1 MSLLYNGNKEK
12 RDPKEFKKLLADLES
27 RRKKGVTSSKKQQV
41 EKSSK
46 NEEDTSL
53 SESSTKGIVSKEDSS
68 NFEIQSPEEETQN
81 ALSVQ
86 EKIQDTKK
94 QQVEELNSFK
104 SDINSELAKQ
114 NKGISDIED
123 DLERMEQKMF
133 HSQGGDKTSRDDAS
147 EYSSNEEYTE
157 GFNLQGIKNLFTD
170 QANEKT
176 SNWIAGL
183 AAGGQA
189 LWNYAKDGLFG
200 DDKEESKEPKINVP
214 PSPNDPDYEYKK
226 NLYTKQHPEL
236 QDPELQKEIQKNS
249 EIQKEIQKTS
259 ELQIQQAK
267 EVQKSPENKLPPI
280 EQKDTQ
286 DSPKEQKNT
295 RVMSTVEY
303 YREVINNPRSS
314 KLKVA
319 EAKLN
324 LAKHIQ
330 ANKNVVEM
338 GSWESANE
346 EDKRHGQEAQAYLDS
361 LGDISDIDMDIDK
374 LQDDVEQEKANK
386 EFKRKQL
393 TQKEDIS
400 WWEKLIGRKETEKL
414 DPKLKKQIEDEEL
427 DIIEVKAIYNNL
439 KNNPVFN
446 IEDKKFLE
454 TKIAGYEASLAQA
467 AGEDLDNKTSSTES
481 QSKGEVSSEK
491 INTEVSDVVE
501 KSIDKANKIEKET
514 KDNVKDVSNVN
525 LVDEKKVSDVIKVE
539 KENIPDPEI
548 QSTAT
553 TQGQNLGA
561 IPNSSPNPSGAPGG
575 GGGGAGNNSDN
586 KNKNETSNGAGG
598 GGGGGATETTETSGN
613 NLEKKEIDTVA
624 SDGTAAPVGGSS
636 EINTTNGNV
645 TNSGSSPEN
654 KVTPNQDSKE
664 LAKQTSP
671 EVKPDIVENVNNQKE
686 IQTYYQKKGNF
697 EQYDNANLNEKAKKV
712 LGTT

>member
-27 RRKKGVTSSKKQQV
+27 RRKKGVAPTKNEKV
-41 EKSSK
+41 EELNSK
-46 NEEDTSL
+46 NEENAIS
-53 SESSTKGIVSKEDSS
+53 SVPESSTEGIVSKEDSS
-68 NFEIQSPEEETQN
+68 NFDIQSPEETEPQYP
-81 ALSVQ
+81 LSVQ
-86 EKIQDTKK
+86 EKIQDSKK

-133 HSQGGDKTSRDDAS
+133 HSQGGDKTSRDDVS
-147 EYSSNEEYTE
+147 EYSSNEDYTE

-170 QANEKT
+170 QASEKT

-200 DDKEESKEPKINVP
+200 DDKEESKETKEPKINVP

-226 NLYTKQHPEL
+226 NLYAKQHPEL
-236 QDPELQKEIQKNS
+236 QDPESQKQLE
-249 EIQKEIQKTS
+249 
-259 ELQIQQAK
+259 IQQAK

-280 EQKDTQ
+280 EQKNAQDT
-286 DSPKEQKNT
+286 PKEQKTT
-295 RVMSTVEY
+295 RVMSTVQY
-303 YREVINNPRSS
+303 YREVINDPRSS
-314 KLKVA
+314 KLQVA
-319 EAKLN
+319 EAKLK

-330 ANKNVVEM
+330 AQKNLIDM
-338 GSWESANE
+338 AGWESADE
-346 EDKRHGQEAQAYLDS
+346 EDKRNGQEAQAYLDS
-361 LGDISDIDMDIDK
+361 LGDISDIDMNFDK
-374 LQDDVEQEKANK
+374 LRDDVEQEKANTKFKKKRLTKK
-386 EFKRKQL
+386 EEL
-393 TQKEDIS
+393 S

-427 DIIEVKAIYNNL
+427 DIIEVRAIYNNV
-439 KNNPVFN
+439 KNNPILN

-467 AGEDLDNKTSSTES
+467 AGEDLDDES
-481 QSKGEVSSEK
+481 QTSGKVSSEK
-491 INTEVSDVVE
+491 VDTEISDAVE
-501 KSIDKANKIEKET
+501 KSVEKADKIEKET
-514 KDNVKDVSNVN
+514 KDNVKKVSNVD

-539 KENIPDPEI
+539 KENAPDPEI

-553 TQGQNLGA
+553 TTQGQNLGT
-561 IPNSSPNPSGAPGG
+561 IPDSSPSPSGAPAG
-575 GGGGAGNNSDN
+575 GGGGAGNNSEN
-586 KNKNETSNGAGG
+586 NNNNESAGGGGG
-598 GGGGGATETTETSGN
+598 GGGGGATETVGN
-613 NLEKKEIDTVA
+613 NLEKKETDTVA

-636 EINTTNGNV
+636 EINSTEGNV
-645 TNSGSSPEN
+645 TNSGSSPES
-654 KVTPNQDSKE
+654 KVTPDQDSKE

-686 IQTYYQKKGNF
+686 VHTYYQNKGNF
-697 EQYDNANLNEKAKKV
+697 EQFDNANLNEKAKKV

>member
-27 RRKKGVTSSKKQQV
+27 RRKKGVVPAKKQQV
-41 EKSSK
+41 EELNSK
-46 NEEDTSL
+46 NEENAISSL
-53 SESSTKGIVSKEDSS
+53 PESSTEGIVSKEDSS
-68 NFEIQSPEEETQN
+68 NFDIQSPEETETQYP
-81 ALSVQ
+81 LSVQ
-86 EKIQDTKK
+86 EKIQDSKK

-133 HSQGGDKTSRDDAS
+133 HSQGGDKTSRDDVS

-170 QANEKT
+170 QASEKT

-189 LWNYAKDGLFG
+189 LWNYVKDGLFG
-200 DDKEESKEPKINVP
+200 DDKEESKETKEPKINVP

-226 NLYTKQHPEL
+226 NLYAKQHPEL
-236 QDPELQKEIQKNS
+236 QDPESQKALEIQK
-249 EIQKEIQKTS
+249 
-259 ELQIQQAK
+259 AK

-280 EQKDTQ
+280 EQKNAQDT
-286 DSPKEQKNT
+286 PKEQKTT
-295 RVMSTVEY
+295 RVMSTVQY
-303 YREVINNPRSS
+303 YREVINDPRSS
-314 KLKVA
+314 KLQVA
-319 EAKLN
+319 EAKLK
-324 LAKHIQ
+324 LANHIQ
-330 ANKNVVEM
+330 AQKNLIDM
-338 GSWESANE
+338 AGWESADE
-346 EDKRHGQEAQAYLDS
+346 EDKRHGQEAQAYLDAQ
-361 LGDISDIDMDIDK
+361 GDLSDIDMNFDK
-374 LQDDVEQEKANK
+374 LRDDVEQEKANK
-386 EFKRKQL
+386 KLSKKRL
-393 TQKEDIS
+393 TKKEELS

-414 DPKLKKQIEDEEL
+414 DPKLKKQIEDDEMH
-427 DIIEVKAIYNNL
+427 IVGVRAIYNNV
-439 KNNPVFN
+439 KDNPALN

-481 QSKGEVSSEK
+481 QSKGEVTSEK
-491 INTEVSDVVE
+491 VDTEISDTVE
-501 KSIDKANKIEKET
+501 KSVEKADKIEKET

-525 LVDEKKVSDVIKVE
+525 LVDEKKISDVIKVE
-539 KENIPDPEI
+539 KENAPDPEI

-553 TQGQNLGA
+553 TTQGQNLGT
-561 IPNSSPNPSGAPGG
+561 IPDSSPSPSGAPAG
-575 GGGGAGNNSDN
+575 GGGGAGNNSENN
-586 KNKNETSNGAGG
+586 KNDSSSTGSAAGR
-598 GGGGGATETTETSGN
+598 GGATETAGN
-613 NLEKKEIDTVA
+613 NLEKKEVDTVA
-624 SDGTAAPVGGSS
+624 SDGTSAPVGGSS
-636 EINTTNGNV
+636 EINSTNGNI
-645 TNSGSSPEN
+645 TNSGSSPES

-712 LGTT
+712 LGTV

>member
-27 RRKKGVTSSKKQQV
+27 RRKKGVVPAKKQQV
-41 EKSSK
+41 EELNSK
-46 NEEDTSL
+46 NEENAISSL
-53 SESSTKGIVSKEDSS
+53 PESSTEGIVSKEDSS
-68 NFEIQSPEEETQN
+68 NFDIQSPEETETQYP
-81 ALSVQ
+81 LSVQ
-86 EKIQDTKK
+86 EKIQDSKK

-133 HSQGGDKTSRDDAS
+133 HSQGGDKTSRDDVS

-170 QANEKT
+170 QASEKT

-189 LWNYAKDGLFG
+189 LWNYVKDGLFG
-200 DDKEESKEPKINVP
+200 DDKEESKETKEPKINVP

-226 NLYTKQHPEL
+226 NLYAKQHPEL
-236 QDPELQKEIQKNS
+236 QDPESQKALEIQK
-249 EIQKEIQKTS
+249 
-259 ELQIQQAK
+259 AK

-280 EQKDTQ
+280 EQKNAQDT
-286 DSPKEQKNT
+286 PKEQKTT
-295 RVMSTVEY
+295 RVMSTVQY
-303 YREVINNPRSS
+303 YREVINDPRSS
-314 KLKVA
+314 KLQVA
-319 EAKLN
+319 EAKLK
-324 LAKHIQ
+324 LANHIQ
-330 ANKNVVEM
+330 AQKNLIDM
-338 GSWESANE
+338 AGWESADE
-346 EDKRHGQEAQAYLDS
+346 EDKRHGQEAQAYLDAQ
-361 LGDISDIDMDIDK
+361 GDLSDIDMNFDK
-374 LQDDVEQEKANK
+374 LRDDVEQEKANK
-386 EFKRKQL
+386 KLSKKRL
-393 TQKEDIS
+393 TKKEELS

-427 DIIEVKAIYNNL
+427 DIVEVRAIYNNV
-439 KNNPVFN
+439 KNNPILN

-481 QSKGEVSSEK
+481 QSKGEVTSEK
-491 INTEVSDVVE
+491 VDTEISDTVE
-501 KSIDKANKIEKET
+501 KSVEKADKIEKET

-525 LVDEKKVSDVIKVE
+525 LVDEKKISDVIKVE
-539 KENIPDPEI
+539 KENAPDPEI

-553 TQGQNLGA
+553 TTQGQNLGT
-561 IPNSSPNPSGAPGG
+561 IPDSSPSPSGAPAG
-575 GGGGAGNNSDN
+575 GGGGAGNNSEN
-586 KNKNETSNGAGG
+586 NNESAGG
-598 GGGGGATETTETSGN
+598 GGGGGATETAGN
-613 NLEKKEIDTVA
+613 NLEKKEVDTVA
-624 SDGTAAPVGGSS
+624 SDGTSAPVGGSS
-636 EINTTNGNV
+636 EINSTNGNI
-645 TNSGSSPEN
+645 TNSGSSPES

-712 LGTT
+712 LGTV

>member
-27 RRKKGVTSSKKQQV
+27 RRKKGVAPTKN
-41 EKSSK
+41 EKIEELNSK
-46 NEEDTSL
+46 NEENAIS
-53 SESSTKGIVSKEDSS
+53 SVPESSTEGSISKGDSS
-68 NFEIQSPEEETQN
+68 NFDIQSPEEETQDSKN
-81 ALSVQ
+81 
-86 EKIQDTKK
+86 K
-94 QQVEELNSFK
+94 QAEELNAFK

-133 HSQGGDKTSRDDAS
+133 HSQGGDKTSRDDVS

-189 LWNYAKDGLFG
+189 LWNYMTDGLFG
-200 DDKEESKEPKINVP
+200 DDKEETKEAKEPKINVP

-226 NLYTKQHPEL
+226 KLYAKQHPEL
-236 QDPELQKEIQKNS
+236 QDPESQKELEIQK
-249 EIQKEIQKTS
+249 
-259 ELQIQQAK
+259 AK

-280 EQKDTQ
+280 EQKNAQDT
-286 DSPKEQKNT
+286 PKEQKTT
-295 RVMSTVEY
+295 RVMSTVQY
-303 YREVINNPRSS
+303 YREVINDPRSS
-314 KLKVA
+314 KLQVA
-319 EAKLN
+319 EAKLK
-324 LAKHIQ
+324 LANHIQ
-330 ANKNVVEM
+330 AQKDVIDM
-338 GSWESANE
+338 AGWESAGE
-346 EDKRHGQEAQAYLDS
+346 EDKRQGQEAQAYLDS
-361 LGDISDIDMDIDK
+361 LGDISDIDLNIEK
-374 LQDDVEQEKANK
+374 LEDDVEQEKANRA
-386 EFKRKQL
+386 FKRKRL
-393 TQKEDIS
+393 TKKEELS

-427 DIIEVKAIYNNL
+427 DIIEVRAIYNNV
-439 KNNPVFN
+439 KNNPILN

-454 TKIAGYEASLAQA
+454 NKIAGYEASLAQA
-467 AGEDLDNKTSSTES
+467 AGEDLDDES
-481 QSKGEVSSEK
+481 QTSGEVSSEK
-491 INTEVSDVVE
+491 VDTEISDNIEKSVE
-501 KSIDKANKIEKET
+501 KADKIEKET
-514 KDNVKDVSNVN
+514 KDNVKKVSNVD

-539 KENIPDPEI
+539 KENTPDPEI

-553 TQGQNLGA
+553 TTQGQNLGT
-561 IPNSSPNPSGAPGG
+561 IPDSSPSPSG
-575 GGGGAGNNSDN
+575 GGGGAGNNSE
-586 KNKNETSNGAGG
+586 NKNETAGG
-598 GGGGGATETTETSGN
+598 AGGGGGATETTGN
-613 NLEKKEIDTVA
+613 NLEKKETDTVA

-636 EINTTNGNV
+636 DINSTEGNV
-645 TNSGSSPEN
+645 TNSGSSPES
-654 KVTPNQDSKE
+654 KVTPDQDSKE

-686 IQTYYQKKGNF
+686 VHTYYQNKGNF
-697 EQYDNANLNEKAKKV
+697 EQFDNANLNEKAKKV

>member
-27 RRKKGVTSSKKQQV
+27 RRKKGVAPTKKQQV
-41 EKSSK
+41 EELNAK
-46 NEEDTSL
+46 NEEDTNL
-53 SESSTKGIVSKEDSS
+53 SSVPESSTKGIVSKEDSS
-68 NFEIQSPEEETQN
+68 NFDIQSPEEETQN
-81 ALSVQ
+81 PLSVQ

-94 QQVEELNSFK
+94 QQVEELNAIK
-104 SDINSELAKQ
+104 SDINSEIAKQ

-133 HSQGGDKTSRDDAS
+133 HSQGGDKTSREDVS
-147 EYSSNEEYTE
+147 EYSNNEEYTE

-200 DDKEESKEPKINVP
+200 DDKEETKEPKINVP

-236 QDPELQKEIQKNS
+236 QDPESQKALE
-249 EIQKEIQKTS
+249 
-259 ELQIQQAK
+259 IQQAK

-280 EQKDTQ
+280 GQKDTQ
-286 DSPKEQKNT
+286 DSPNEQKTT
-295 RVMSTVEY
+295 RVLKTADY
-303 YREVINNPRSS
+303 YREVINDPRSS
-314 KLKVA
+314 KLQVA
-319 EAKLN
+319 EAKLK
-324 LAKHIQ
+324 LAQHIQ
-330 ANKNVVEM
+330 AQKNLIDMV
-338 GSWESANE
+338 GWESAGE
-346 EDKRHGQEAQAYLDS
+346 EDKRQGQEAQAYLDS
-361 LGDISDIDMDIDK
+361 LGDISDIDLDFDK
-374 LQDDVEQEKANK
+374 LRDDVEQEKANK

-400 WWEKLIGRKETEKL
+400 WWEKLIGKKETENL

-427 DIIEVKAIYNNL
+427 DIVEVRAIYNNV
-439 KNNPVFN
+439 KNNPILN

-454 TKIAGYEASLAQA
+454 NKIAGYEASLAQA
-467 AGEDLDNKTSSTES
+467 AGEDVDSNKTSSTES

-491 INTEVSDVVE
+491 VDTEISDVVE

-539 KENIPDPEI
+539 KENAPDPEI
-548 QSTAT
+548 QSTAIT
-553 TQGQNLGA
+553 TQGQNLGT
-561 IPNSSPNPSGAPGG
+561 IPDSSPSPSGAPAG
-575 GGGGAGNNSDN
+575 GGGGAGNNSEN

-598 GGGGGATETTETSGN
+598 GGGGGATETTETTGN

-645 TNSGSSPEN
+645 TNSGSSPES
-654 KVTPNQDSKE
+654 KVTPDQDSKQ

>member
-27 RRKKGVTSSKKQQV
+27 RRKKGVAPTKNEKV
-41 EKSSK
+41 EEKSSE
-46 NEEDTSL
+46 NEKDTIS
-53 SESSTKGIVSKEDSS
+53 SVPESSSKGIVSKEDSS
-68 NFEIQSPEEETQN
+68 NFDIQSPEEETQYP
-81 ALSVQ
+81 LSVQ
-86 EKIQDTKK
+86 EKIQDSKK
-94 QQVEELNSFK
+94 QQVEELNAFK

-133 HSQGGDKTSRDDAS
+133 HSQGGDKTSRDDVS
-147 EYSSNEEYTE
+147 EYSSNEDYTE

-200 DDKEESKEPKINVP
+200 DDKEESKETKEPKINVP

-226 NLYTKQHPEL
+226 KLYAKQHPES
-236 QDPELQKEIQKNS
+236 QDPELQKQIQ
-249 EIQKEIQKTS
+249 
-259 ELQIQQAK
+259 ELQVKQAK
-267 EVQKSPENKLPPI
+267 DIQKSPENKLPPI
-280 EQKDTQ
+280 EQKNAQ
-286 DSPKEQKNT
+286 DSSKEEVVYT
-295 RVMSTVEY
+295 RRVLKTADY
-303 YREVINNPRSS
+303 YKEVINDPNSS
-314 KLKVA
+314 KLEVA
-319 EAKLN
+319 EAKLE

-330 ANKNVVEM
+330 ANKNAVEM
-338 GSWESANE
+338 ASWESANE
-346 EDKRHGQEAQAYLDS
+346 EDKRQGQEAQTYLDS
-361 LGDISDIDMDIDK
+361 LGDISGVDMDIDK
-374 LQDDVEQEKANK
+374 LQDDVQQEKANK

-427 DIIEVKAIYNNL
+427 DIVEVRAIYNNV
-439 KNNPVFN
+439 KNNPILN

-491 INTEVSDVVE
+491 VDTEISDTVE
-501 KSIDKANKIEKET
+501 KSVEKADKIEKET
-514 KDNVKDVSNVN
+514 KDNIKKVSNVD

-539 KENIPDPEI
+539 KENTPDPEI

-553 TQGQNLGA
+553 TTQGQNLGT
-561 IPNSSPNPSGAPGG
+561 IPDNSPSPSGAPGG
-575 GGGGAGNNSDN
+575 GGGAGNNSE
-586 KNKNETSNGAGG
+586 NKNESAGGAGG
-598 GGGGGATETTETSGN
+598 GGGGGATETSGN
-613 NLEKKEIDTVA
+613 NLEKKEIDTVS

-636 EINTTNGNV
+636 EINSTEGNV
-645 TNSGSSPEN
+645 TNSGSSPES
-654 KVTPNQDSKE
+654 KVTPDQDSKE

-686 IQTYYQKKGNF
+686 VHTYYQNKGNF
-697 EQYDNANLNEKAKKV
+697 EQFDNANLNEKAKKV

>member
-27 RRKKGVTSSKKQQV
+27 RRKKGVVPAKKQQV
-41 EKSSK
+41 EELNSK
-46 NEEDTSL
+46 NEENAISSL
-53 SESSTKGIVSKEDSS
+53 PESSTEGIVSKEDSS
-68 NFEIQSPEEETQN
+68 NFDIQSPEETETQYP
-81 ALSVQ
+81 LSVQ
-86 EKIQDTKK
+86 EKIQDSKK

-133 HSQGGDKTSRDDAS
+133 HSQGGDKTSRDDVS

-170 QANEKT
+170 QASEKT

-200 DDKEESKEPKINVP
+200 DDKEESKETKEPKINVP

-226 NLYTKQHPEL
+226 KLYAKQHPES
-236 QDPELQKEIQKNS
+236 QDPESQKQLEIQK
-249 EIQKEIQKTS
+249 
-259 ELQIQQAK
+259 AK

-280 EQKDTQ
+280 EQKNAQDT
-286 DSPKEQKNT
+286 PKEQKTT
-295 RVMSTVEY
+295 RVMSTVQY
-303 YREVINNPRSS
+303 YREVINDPRSS
-314 KLKVA
+314 KLQVA
-319 EAKLN
+319 EAKLK
-324 LAKHIQ
+324 LANHIQ
-330 ANKNVVEM
+330 AQKNLIDM
-338 GSWESANE
+338 AGWESADE
-346 EDKRHGQEAQAYLDS
+346 EDKRHGQEAQAYLDAQ
-361 LGDISDIDMDIDK
+361 GDLSDIDMNFDK
-374 LQDDVEQEKANK
+374 LRDDVEQEKANTKFKKKRLTKK
-386 EFKRKQL
+386 EEL
-393 TQKEDIS
+393 S

-427 DIIEVKAIYNNL
+427 DIVEVRAIYNNV
-439 KNNPVFN
+439 KNNPILN

-501 KSIDKANKIEKET
+501 KSVEKADKIEKET
-514 KDNVKDVSNVN
+514 KDNIKKVSNVD

-539 KENIPDPEI
+539 KENAPDPEI

-553 TQGQNLGA
+553 TTQGQNLT
-561 IPNSSPNPSGAPGG
+561 IPDSSPSPSGAPAG
-575 GGGGAGNNSDN
+575 GGGGAGNNSEN
-586 KNKNETSNGAGG
+586 NNNESAGGAGG
-598 GGGGGATETTETSGN
+598 GGGGGGVTETAETAGN
-613 NLEKKEIDTVA
+613 NLEKKEVDTVA
-624 SDGTAAPVGGSS
+624 SDGTSAPVGGSS
-636 EINTTNGNV
+636 EINSTNGNI
-645 TNSGSSPEN
+645 TNSGSSPES

-712 LGTT
+712 LGTV

>member
-27 RRKKGVTSSKKQQV
+27 RRKKGVVPAKKQQV
-41 EKSSK
+41 EELNSK
-46 NEEDTSL
+46 NEENAISSL
-53 SESSTKGIVSKEDSS
+53 PESSTEGIVSKEDSS
-68 NFEIQSPEEETQN
+68 NFDIQSPEETETQYP
-81 ALSVQ
+81 LSVQ
-86 EKIQDTKK
+86 EKIQDSKK

-133 HSQGGDKTSRDDAS
+133 HSQGGDKTSRDDVS

-170 QANEKT
+170 QASEKT

-200 DDKEESKEPKINVP
+200 DDKEESKETKEPKINVP

-226 NLYTKQHPEL
+226 KLYAKQHPES
-236 QDPELQKEIQKNS
+236 QDPESQKQLEIQK
-249 EIQKEIQKTS
+249 
-259 ELQIQQAK
+259 AK

-280 EQKDTQ
+280 EQKNAQDT
-286 DSPKEQKNT
+286 PKEQKTT
-295 RVMSTVEY
+295 RVMSTVQY
-303 YREVINNPRSS
+303 YREVINDPRSS
-314 KLKVA
+314 KLQVA
-319 EAKLN
+319 EAKLK
-324 LAKHIQ
+324 LANHIQ
-330 ANKNVVEM
+330 AQKNLIDM
-338 GSWESANE
+338 AGWESADE
-346 EDKRHGQEAQAYLDS
+346 EDKRHGQEAQAYLDAQ
-361 LGDISDIDMDIDK
+361 GDLSDIDMNFDK
-374 LQDDVEQEKANK
+374 LRDDVEQEKANTKFKKKRLTKK
-386 EFKRKQL
+386 EEL
-393 TQKEDIS
+393 S

-427 DIIEVKAIYNNL
+427 DIVEVRAIYNNV
-439 KNNPVFN
+439 KNNPILN

-481 QSKGEVSSEK
+481 QSKGKVSSAK

-501 KSIDKANKIEKET
+501 KSVEKADKIEKET
-514 KDNVKDVSNVN
+514 KDNIKKVSNVD

-539 KENIPDPEI
+539 KENAPDPEI

-553 TQGQNLGA
+553 TTQGQNLGA
-561 IPNSSPNPSGAPGG
+561 MPDSSPSPSGAPAG
-575 GGGGAGNNSDN
+575 GGGGAGNNSENN
-586 KNKNETSNGAGG
+586 KNDSSSTGSAA
-598 GGGGGATETTETSGN
+598 GGGGATETAGN
-613 NLEKKEIDTVA
+613 NLEKKEVDTVA
-624 SDGTAAPVGGSS
+624 SDGTSAPVGGSS
-636 EINTTNGNV
+636 EINSTNGNI
-645 TNSGSSPEN
+645 TNSGSSPES

-712 LGTT
+712 LGTV

>member
-27 RRKKGVTSSKKQQV
+27 RRKKGVAPTKNEKIE
-41 EKSSK
+41 EKSSE

-53 SESSTKGIVSKEDSS
+53 SSVPESSSKGIVSKEDSS
-68 NFEIQSPEEETQN
+68 NFDIQSPEEETQN
-81 ALSVQ
+81 PLSVQ

-94 QQVEELNSFK
+94 QQVEELNAFK

-123 DLERMEQKMF
+123 DLERMEQEMF
-133 HSQGGDKTSRDDAS
+133 HSQGGDKTSKDDVS
-147 EYSSNEEYTE
+147 EYSNNEEYTE

-170 QANEKT
+170 QADEKT

-200 DDKEESKEPKINVP
+200 DDKEEAKEQKINVP

-236 QDPELQKEIQKNS
+236 QDPESQKALEIQK
-249 EIQKEIQKTS
+249 
-259 ELQIQQAK
+259 AK
-267 EVQKSPENKLPPI
+267 EVQKATENKLPPI

-286 DSPKEQKNT
+286 DSPKEQKT

-303 YREVINNPRSS
+303 YREVINDPRSS

-330 ANKNVVEM
+330 AQKNLIDM
-338 GSWESANE
+338 AGWESADE
-346 EDKRHGQEAQAYLDS
+346 EDKRHGQEAQAYLDAQ
-361 LGDISDIDMDIDK
+361 GDLSDIDMDFDK
-374 LQDDVEQEKANK
+374 LYDDVEQEKANIKFKKKRLTKK
-386 EFKRKQL
+386 EEL
-393 TQKEDIS
+393 S

-427 DIIEVKAIYNNL
+427 DIVEVRAIYNNV
-439 KNNPVFN
+439 KNNPILN

-454 TKIAGYEASLAQA
+454 NKIAGYEASLAQA
-467 AGEDLDNKTSSTES
+467 AGKDVDSNKTSSVES

-491 INTEVSDVVE
+491 INTEISDAVE
-501 KSIDKANKIEKET
+501 KSIEKADKIEKET
-514 KDNVKDVSNVN
+514 KDNVKKVSNVD

-539 KENIPDPEI
+539 KENAPDPEI

-553 TQGQNLGA
+553 TIQGQNLG
-561 IPNSSPNPSGAPGG
+561 ITSNSSPSPSGAP
-575 GGGGAGNNSDN
+575 A
-586 KNKNETSNGAGG
+586 
-598 GGGGGATETTETSGN
+598 GGGGATETAGN

-636 EINTTNGNV
+636 EINSTNGNV
-645 TNSGSSPEN
+645 TNSGSSPES
-654 KVTPNQDSKE
+654 KVTPDQDSKQ

>member
-27 RRKKGVTSSKKQQV
+27 RRKKGVVPTKNEKV
-41 EKSSK
+41 EELNSK
-46 NEEDTSL
+46 NEENAIS
-53 SESSTKGIVSKEDSS
+53 SVPESSTEGIVSKEDSS
-68 NFEIQSPEEETQN
+68 NLDIQSPEEETQYP
-81 ALSVQ
+81 LSVQ
-86 EKIQDTKK
+86 EKIQDSKK

-133 HSQGGDKTSRDDAS
+133 HSQGGDKTSRDDVS
-147 EYSSNEEYTE
+147 EYSSNEDYTE

-200 DDKEESKEPKINVP
+200 DDKEESKETKEPKINVP

-226 NLYTKQHPEL
+226 KLYAKQHPES
-236 QDPELQKEIQKNS
+236 QDTELQKQIQ
-249 EIQKEIQKTS
+249 
-259 ELQIQQAK
+259 ELQVKQAK
-267 EVQKSPENKLPPI
+267 DIQKSPENKLPPI
-280 EQKDTQ
+280 EQKNAQ
-286 DSPKEQKNT
+286 DSSKEEVVYT
-295 RVMSTVEY
+295 RRVLKTADY
-303 YREVINNPRSS
+303 YKEVINDPNSS
-314 KLKVA
+314 KLEVA
-319 EAKLN
+319 EAKLE

-330 ANKNVVEM
+330 ANKDAVEM
-338 GSWESANE
+338 ASWESANE
-346 EDKRHGQEAQAYLDS
+346 EDKRQGQEAQTYLDS
-361 LGDISDIDMDIDK
+361 LGDISGVDMDIDK
-374 LQDDVEQEKANK
+374 LQDDVQQEKANK

-427 DIIEVKAIYNNL
+427 DIVEVRAIYNNV
-439 KNNPVFN
+439 KNNPILN

-481 QSKGEVSSEK
+481 QSKGEVTSAK

-501 KSIDKANKIEKET
+501 KSVEKADKIEKET
-514 KDNVKDVSNVN
+514 KDNIKKVSNVD

-539 KENIPDPEI
+539 KENTPDPEI

-553 TQGQNLGA
+553 TTQGQNLGA
-561 IPNSSPNPSGAPGG
+561 MPDSSPSPSGAPAG
-575 GGGGAGNNSDN
+575 GGGGAGNNSEN
-586 KNKNETSNGAGG
+586 NNESTGGAGGRAGEGG
-598 GGGGGATETTETSGN
+598 GGGVTETAETAGN
-613 NLEKKEIDTVA
+613 NLEKKEVDTVA

-636 EINTTNGNV
+636 EINSTNGNI
-645 TNSGSSPEN
+645 TNSGSSPES

-712 LGTT
+712 LGTV

>member
-27 RRKKGVTSSKKQQV
+27 RRKKGVAPTKNEQV
-41 EKSSK
+41 EELNSK
-46 NEEDTSL
+46 NEENTSL
-53 SESSTKGIVSKEDSS
+53 SSVPESSTEGSISKEDSS
-68 NFEIQSPEEETQN
+68 NFDIQSPEETETQYP
-81 ALSVQ
+81 LSVQ
-86 EKIQDTKK
+86 EKIQDSKK
-94 QQVEELNSFK
+94 QQVEELNAFK

-133 HSQGGDKTSRDDAS
+133 HSQGGDKTSRDDVS

-189 LWNYAKDGLFG
+189 LWNYMTDGLFG
-200 DDKEESKEPKINVP
+200 DDKEETKEAKEPKINVP

-226 NLYTKQHPEL
+226 NLYAKQHPES
-236 QDPELQKEIQKNS
+236 QDPESQKQLEIQK
-249 EIQKEIQKTS
+249 
-259 ELQIQQAK
+259 AK

-280 EQKDTQ
+280 EQKNAQDT
-286 DSPKEQKNT
+286 PKEQKTT
-295 RVMSTVEY
+295 RVMSTVQY
-303 YREVINNPRSS
+303 YREVINDPRSS
-314 KLKVA
+314 KLQVA
-319 EAKLN
+319 EAKLK
-324 LAKHIQ
+324 LANHIQ
-330 ANKNVVEM
+330 AQKNLIDM
-338 GSWESANE
+338 AGWESADE
-346 EDKRHGQEAQAYLDS
+346 EDKRHGQEAKAYLDAQ
-361 LGDISDIDMDIDK
+361 GDLSDIDMNFDK
-374 LQDDVEQEKANK
+374 LRDDVEQEKANTKFKKKRLTKK
-386 EFKRKQL
+386 EEL
-393 TQKEDIS
+393 S

-427 DIIEVKAIYNNL
+427 DIVEVRAIYNNV
-439 KNNPVFN
+439 KNNPILN

-467 AGEDLDNKTSSTES
+467 AGEDLDDES
-481 QSKGEVSSEK
+481 QTSGKVSSEK
-491 INTEVSDVVE
+491 VDTEISDNIKKSVE
-501 KSIDKANKIEKET
+501 KADKIEKET

-539 KENIPDPEI
+539 KENTPDPEI

-553 TQGQNLGA
+553 TTQGQNLGT
-561 IPNSSPNPSGAPGG
+561 IPDSSPSPAGAPAG
-575 GGGGAGNNSDN
+575 GGGGAGNNSEN
-586 KNKNETSNGAGG
+586 NNESAGGAGG
-598 GGGGGATETTETSGN
+598 GGGGGATETSGN
-613 NLEKKEIDTVA
+613 NLEKKEADTVA

-636 EINTTNGNV
+636 EINSTEGNV
-645 TNSGSSPEN
+645 TNSGSSPES

-686 IQTYYQKKGNF
+686 VHTYYQNKGNF
-697 EQYDNANLNEKAKKV
+697 EQFDNANLNEKAKKV
-712 LGTT
+712 LGTV

>member
-27 RRKKGVTSSKKQQV
+27 RRKKGVAPTKKQQV
-41 EKSSK
+41 EKSSE
-46 NEEDTSL
+46 NEEDTIS
-53 SESSTKGIVSKEDSS
+53 SVPESSTKGTVSKEDSS
-68 NFEIQSPEEETQN
+68 NFDIQSPEEETQN
-81 ALSVQ
+81 PLSVQ

-94 QQVEELNSFK
+94 QQVEELNAFK

-114 NKGISDIED
+114 NKGISNIED

-133 HSQGGDKTSRDDAS
+133 HSQGGDKTSKDDVS

-200 DDKEESKEPKINVP
+200 DDKEETKEPKINVP

-226 NLYTKQHPEL
+226 NLYAKQHPEL
-236 QDPELQKEIQKNS
+236 QNPELQKEIQ
-249 EIQKEIQKTS
+249 
-259 ELQIQQAK
+259 ELQVKQAK

-286 DSPKEQKNT
+286 DSQKEQKT

-303 YREVINNPRSS
+303 YREVINDPRSS
-314 KLKVA
+314 KLEVA
-319 EAKLN
+319 EAKLK
-324 LAKHIQ
+324 LAEHIQ
-330 ANKNVVEM
+330 ANKNAVEM
-338 GSWESANE
+338 ASWDPESE
-346 EDKRHGQEAQAYLDS
+346 VLKRQGQEAQAYLDS
-361 LGDISDIDMDIDK
+361 VGDISDINMDIDK
-374 LQDDVEQEKANK
+374 LRDDVEQEKANK

-414 DPKLKKQIEDEEL
+414 DSKLKKQIEDEEL

-467 AGEDLDNKTSSTES
+467 AGKDVDSNKTSSTES

-501 KSIDKANKIEKET
+501 KSVEKADKIEKET

-553 TQGQNLGA
+553 TTQGQNLT
-561 IPNSSPNPSGAPGG
+561 IPDSSPSPSGAPAG
-575 GGGGAGNNSDN
+575 GGGGAGNNSE
-586 KNKNETSNGAGG
+586 NKNETAGEAGGGGG
-598 GGGGGATETTETSGN
+598 GGGGGATETAETAGN
-613 NLEKKEIDTVA
+613 NLEKKEIDTVS

-636 EINTTNGNV
+636 EINSTNGNV
-645 TNSGSSPEN
+645 TNSGSSPES

-697 EQYDNANLNEKAKKV
+697 EQFDNANLNEKAKKV

>member
-27 RRKKGVTSSKKQQV
+27 RRKKGVVPAKKQQV

-46 NEEDTSL
+46 NEEDTIS
-53 SESSTKGIVSKEDSS
+53 SVPESSTEGIVSKEDSS
-68 NFEIQSPEEETQN
+68 NFDIQSPEETETQYP
-81 ALSVQ
+81 LSVQ
-86 EKIQDTKK
+86 EKIQDSKK

-133 HSQGGDKTSRDDAS
+133 HSQGGDKTSRDDVS

-170 QANEKT
+170 QASEKT

-189 LWNYAKDGLFG
+189 LWNYVKDGLFG
-200 DDKEESKEPKINVP
+200 DDKEESKETKEPKINVP

-226 NLYTKQHPEL
+226 NLYAKQHPEL
-236 QDPELQKEIQKNS
+236 QDPESQKALEIQK
-249 EIQKEIQKTS
+249 
-259 ELQIQQAK
+259 AK

-280 EQKDTQ
+280 EQKNAQDT
-286 DSPKEQKNT
+286 PKEQKTT
-295 RVMSTVEY
+295 RVMSTVQY
-303 YREVINNPRSS
+303 YREVINDPRSS
-314 KLKVA
+314 KLQVA
-319 EAKLN
+319 EAKLK
-324 LAKHIQ
+324 LANHIQ
-330 ANKNVVEM
+330 AQKNLIDM
-338 GSWESANE
+338 AGWESADE
-346 EDKRHGQEAQAYLDS
+346 EDKRHGQEAQAYLDAQ
-361 LGDISDIDMDIDK
+361 GDLSDIDMNFDK
-374 LQDDVEQEKANK
+374 LRDDVEQEKANK
-386 EFKRKQL
+386 KLSKKRL
-393 TQKEDIS
+393 TKKEELS

-427 DIIEVKAIYNNL
+427 DIVEVRAIYNNV
-439 KNNPVFN
+439 KNNPILN

-481 QSKGEVSSEK
+481 QSKGEVTSEK
-491 INTEVSDVVE
+491 VDTEISDTVE
-501 KSIDKANKIEKET
+501 KSVEKADKIEKET

-525 LVDEKKVSDVIKVE
+525 LVDEKKISDVIKVE
-539 KENIPDPEI
+539 KENAPDPEI

-553 TQGQNLGA
+553 TTQGQNLGT
-561 IPNSSPNPSGAPGG
+561 IPDSSPSPSGAPAG
-575 GGGGAGNNSDN
+575 GGGGAGNNSEN
-586 KNKNETSNGAGG
+586 NNESAGG
-598 GGGGGATETTETSGN
+598 GGGGGATETAGN
-613 NLEKKEIDTVA
+613 NLEKKEVDTVA
-624 SDGTAAPVGGSS
+624 SDGTSAPVGGSS
-636 EINTTNGNV
+636 EINSTNGNI
-645 TNSGSSPEN
+645 TNSGSSPES

-712 LGTT
+712 LGTV

>member
-27 RRKKGVTSSKKQQV
+27 RRKKGVVPAKKQQV
-41 EKSSK
+41 EELNSK
-46 NEEDTSL
+46 NEENAISSL
-53 SESSTKGIVSKEDSS
+53 PESSTEGIVSKEDSS
-68 NFEIQSPEEETQN
+68 NFDIQSPEETETQYP
-81 ALSVQ
+81 LSVQ
-86 EKIQDTKK
+86 EKIQDSKK

-133 HSQGGDKTSRDDAS
+133 HSQGGDKTSRDDVS

-170 QANEKT
+170 QASEKT

-200 DDKEESKEPKINVP
+200 DDKEESKETKEPKINVP

-226 NLYTKQHPEL
+226 KLYAKQHPES
-236 QDPELQKEIQKNS
+236 QDPESQKQLEIQK
-249 EIQKEIQKTS
+249 
-259 ELQIQQAK
+259 AK

-280 EQKDTQ
+280 EQKNAQDT
-286 DSPKEQKNT
+286 PKEQKTT
-295 RVMSTVEY
+295 RVMSTVQY
-303 YREVINNPRSS
+303 YREVINDPRSS
-314 KLKVA
+314 KLQVA
-319 EAKLN
+319 EAKLK
-324 LAKHIQ
+324 LANHIQ
-330 ANKNVVEM
+330 AQKNLIDM
-338 GSWESANE
+338 AGWESADE
-346 EDKRHGQEAQAYLDS
+346 EDKRHGQEAQAYLDAQ
-361 LGDISDIDMDIDK
+361 GDLSDIDMNFDK
-374 LQDDVEQEKANK
+374 LRDDVEQEKANTKFKKKRLTKK
-386 EFKRKQL
+386 EEL
-393 TQKEDIS
+393 S

-427 DIIEVKAIYNNL
+427 DIVEVRAIYNNV
-439 KNNPVFN
+439 KNNPILN

-481 QSKGEVSSEK
+481 QSKGEVTSEK
-491 INTEVSDVVE
+491 VDTEISDTVE
-501 KSIDKANKIEKET
+501 KSVEKADKIEKET
-514 KDNVKDVSNVN
+514 KDNIKKVSNVD

-539 KENIPDPEI
+539 KENTPDPEI

-553 TQGQNLGA
+553 TTQGQNLGA
-561 IPNSSPNPSGAPGG
+561 MPDSSPSPSGAPAG
-575 GGGGAGNNSDN
+575 GGGGAGNNSEN
-586 KNKNETSNGAGG
+586 NNESTGGAGG
-598 GGGGGATETTETSGN
+598 GGGAGVTETAETAGN
-613 NLEKKEIDTVA
+613 NLEKKEVDTVA
-624 SDGTAAPVGGSS
+624 SDGTSAPVGGSS
-636 EINTTNGNV
+636 EINSTNGNI
-645 TNSGSSPEN
+645 TNSGSSPES

-712 LGTT
+712 LGTV

>member
-27 RRKKGVTSSKKQQV
+27 RRKKGVVPTKNEKV
-41 EKSSK
+41 EELNSK
-46 NEEDTSL
+46 NEENTSL
-53 SESSTKGIVSKEDSS
+53 SFVPESSTEGSISKEDSS
-68 NFEIQSPEEETQN
+68 NLDIQSPEEETQN
-81 ALSVQ
+81 PLSVQ
-86 EKIQDTKK
+86 EKIQDSKK

-133 HSQGGDKTSRDDAS
+133 HSQGGDKTSRDDVS
-147 EYSSNEEYTE
+147 EYSSNEDYTE

-170 QANEKT
+170 QASEKT

-200 DDKEESKEPKINVP
+200 DDKEETKEHKINVP

-226 NLYTKQHPEL
+226 NLYAKQHPES
-236 QDPELQKEIQKNS
+236 QDPESQKQLEIQK
-249 EIQKEIQKTS
+249 
-259 ELQIQQAK
+259 AK

-280 EQKDTQ
+280 EQKNAQDT
-286 DSPKEQKNT
+286 PKEQKTT
-295 RVMSTVEY
+295 RVMSTVQY
-303 YREVINNPRSS
+303 YREVINDPRSS
-314 KLKVA
+314 KLQVA
-319 EAKLN
+319 EAKLK
-324 LAKHIQ
+324 LANHIQ
-330 ANKNVVEM
+330 AQKNLIDM
-338 GSWESANE
+338 AGWESADE
-346 EDKRHGQEAQAYLDS
+346 EDKRHGQEAKAYLDAQ
-361 LGDISDIDMDIDK
+361 GDLSDIDMNFDK
-374 LQDDVEQEKANK
+374 LRDDVEQEKANTKFKKKRLTKK
-386 EFKRKQL
+386 EEL
-393 TQKEDIS
+393 S

-427 DIIEVKAIYNNL
+427 DIVEVRAIYNNV
-439 KNNPVFN
+439 KNNPILN

-491 INTEVSDVVE
+491 VDTEISDTVE
-501 KSIDKANKIEKET
+501 KSVEKADKIEKET
-514 KDNVKDVSNVN
+514 KDNIKKVSNVD
-525 LVDEKKVSDVIKVE
+525 LVDEKKISDVIKVE
-539 KENIPDPEI
+539 KENTPDPEI

-561 IPNSSPNPSGAPGG
+561 MPDSSPSPSGAP
-575 GGGGAGNNSDN
+575 
-586 KNKNETSNGAGG
+586 AGG
-598 GGGGGATETTETSGN
+598 GGGTETAETAGN

-624 SDGTAAPVGGSS
+624 SDGTSAPVGGSS
-636 EINTTNGNV
+636 EINSTNGNI
-645 TNSGSSPEN
+645 TNSGSSPES